1 MHEKLTEGVS
11 SDEQNNSEQLLSFEM
26 IKKVLKI
33 EKLGQAAKGKVDVL
47 EFDVSHRKSVE

>member
-1 MHEKLTEGVS
+1 MHEKLTEGIS

-47 EFDVSHRKSVE
+47 EFDVSHIKSVE